1 MTTPAEPTPAP
12 APASG
17 APVVGTPADP
27 TAGLDPKALLRS
39 RQYISMLVLAALLGI
54 PVSAVAYGFLKLVGV
69 CQQWVFTTLPGDLGL
84 HPVPTWWPIPPTV
97 VAGVVVSLV
106 IRYLPG
112 RGGHEP
118 ADGFQAGGT
127 PEPIDVVSVFLAAI
141 ATLALGI
148 VLGPEAPLILIGGGL
163 GVLAVR
169 LAARDA
175 PPMAATVMAAAG
187 SFAAISTLL
196 GSPLLGAFLLLEA
209 AGLAGPTLELVLIPG
224 LLAAGVGSLVMIGLD
239 SWTGWGTLS
248 LALPALPQF
257 SHPNGVMF
265 LYALAFGVVAALIGW
280 PIRVGARLLRDVVK
294 PRMLVLTPVV
304 GLAVGL
310 VAILF
315 THLTGHPY
323 TFVLFSGQDQLS
335 PLINQAA
342 DWTVG
347 AVVVLIAC
355 KAVAYSLSL
364 SSFRGGPIFPAMF
377 LGGALGVACSHL
389 PGLSLVPSIAM
400 GIGVMAVVMLGLPLT
415 SVLLATLLLGTDGLA
430 TMPLVIVGVCV
441 AYVANA
447 FLQPSIDRLTGP
459 AGAPAPTP
467 SG

>member
-1 MTTPAEPTPAP
+1 M
-12 APASG
+12 
-17 APVVGTPADP
+17 
-27 TAGLDPKALLRS
+27 
-39 RQYISMLVLAALLGI
+39 VL
-54 PVSAVAYGFLKLVGV
+54 
-69 CQQWVFTTLPGDLGL
+69 
-84 HPVPTWWPIPPTV
+84 
-97 VAGVVVSLV
+97 AGVVVAFT
-106 IRYLPG
+106 IKFLPG

-118 ADGFQAGGT
+118 ADGFQTGGT
-127 PEPIDVVSVFLAAI
+127 PEPIDIVSVFLAAI

-148 VLGPEAPLILIGGGL
+148 VLGPEAPLILMGGAL

-209 AGLAGPTLELVLIPG
+209 AGLAGPTLELVLVPG
-224 LLAAGVGSLVMIGLD
+224 LLAAGVGSLIMIGLD
-239 SWTGWGTLS
+239 SWSGWGTLS
-248 LALPALPQF
+248 LALPALPPF

-265 LYALAFGVVAALIGW
+265 LYALALGVGAAFVGW

-304 GLAVGL
+304 GLGVGL
-310 VAILF
+310 AAILF
-315 THLTGHPY
+315 THLTGHSN
-323 TFVLFSGQDQLS
+323 TFVLFSGQNQLG
-335 PLINQAA
+335 PLVNQAA

-377 LGGALGVACSHL
+377 LGGAIGVACSHL
-389 PGLSLVPSIAM
+389 PGLPLVPAIAM
-400 GIGVMAVVMLGLPLT
+400 GIGVMAVVMLGLPIT
-415 SVLLATLLLGTDGLA
+415 SVLLATLLLGTDGLT
-430 TMPLVIVGVCV
+430 TMPLVIVAVAV
-441 AYVANA
+441 AYVTSAR
-447 FLQPSIDRLTGP
+447 LQPAIDRITGP
-459 AGAPAPTP
+459 VGATEPATT
-467 SG
+467 